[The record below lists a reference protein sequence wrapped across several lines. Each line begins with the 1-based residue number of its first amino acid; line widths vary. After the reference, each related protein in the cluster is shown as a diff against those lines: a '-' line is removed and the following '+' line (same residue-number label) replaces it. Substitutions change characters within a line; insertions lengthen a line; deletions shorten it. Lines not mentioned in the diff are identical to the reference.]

1 MAGITANDYQKGAS
15 RTAMYPGKGELGGL
29 LYTALGLAGEAGE
42 YCNKIKKVLR
52 DKGGVLD
59 GPTRLALS
67 EELGDCAWYLAQC
80 ANEIGFTLADV
91 MEAGLD
97 KLASRA
103 ERGVIT
109 GSGDN
114 R

>member
-1 MAGITANDYQKGAS
+1 MRANEYQKGAA
-15 RTAMYPGKGELGGL
+15 RTAMYPGKGEMLGL
-29 LYTALGLAGEAGE
+29 FYTVLGLASEAGE
-42 YCNKIKKVLR
+42 VAGKTKKVLR
-52 DKGGVLD
+52 DRGGILD

-67 EELGDCAWYLAQC
+67 EELGDVAWYLAQC
-80 ANEIGFTLADV
+80 AAELGFTLEDI
-91 MEAGLD
+91 MEANLD
-97 KLASRA
+97 KLAKRA

>member
-1 MAGITANDYQKGAS
+1 MASITANEYQTGAG

-42 YCNKIKKVLR
+42 FCNKTKKILR
-52 DKGGVLD
+52 DKGGVID

-67 EELGDCAWYLAQC
+67 EELGDVAWYLAQC

-91 MEAGLD
+91 MEANLD
-97 KLASRA
+97 KLARRA

-109 GSGDN
+109 GSGDS

>member
-1 MAGITANDYQKGAS
+1 MRANEYQKGAS

-42 YCNKIKKVLR
+42 FCNKVKKVLR

-59 GPTRLALS
+59 GPTRLALA
-67 EELGDCAWYLAQC
+67 EELGDAQWYIAECAT
-80 ANEIGFTLADV
+80 EIGFTLEDI
-91 MEAGLD
+91 MEANLD
-97 KLASRA
+97 KLAKRA

>member
-1 MAGITANDYQKGAS
+1 MRANEYQKGAD
-15 RTAMYPGKGELGGL
+15 RTAMYPEKYKLMGL

-42 YCNKIKKVLR
+42 FCNKTKKVLR

-59 GPTRLALS
+59 GPTRLALT
-67 EELGDCAWYLAQC
+67 EELGDVAWYLAQC
-80 ANEIGFTLADV
+80 ATELGFALDDILDAN
-91 MEAGLD
+91 LD
-97 KLASRA
+97 KLAKRA